1 MTDGAPESV
10 LQAVRRDGARAVLD
24 AGPRG
29 DEGLASVST
38 ERSVQCLE
46 AACERGLSDE
56 EMLAQ
61 WAAAGA
67 FGSFEALDAL
77 LADIL
82 PGGLFKSFSG
92 RRRRLRDGARQ
103 VLVQSSSVPAVKLGI
118 AVLGAA
124 GDRTDVPLLEELA
137 VHPMLCHYGVTALA
151 NLGMSNRAG
160 TGALLRLLHK
170 TASAERVIV
179 IDRLL
184 WFVKEP
190 AVRFALVRDGLRGM
204 EPADAREVAD
214 AIYDSCRVEQGLD
227 DEASP
232 PEVRE
237 GCALILKYR
246 RSADDAAEL

>member
-1 MTDGAPESV
+1 MTDRDPKSV
-10 LQAVRRDGARAVLD
+10 LEAVRRDGASAGLPHD
-24 AGPRG
+24 AGRPP
-29 DEGLASVST
+29 VST

-46 AACERGLSDE
+46 AACARGLSE
-56 EMLAQ
+56 GEVLAQ
-61 WAAAGA
+61 WAEAGA
-67 FGSFEALDAL
+67 FDSFEALDAV
-77 LADIL
+77 LAAIL

-92 RRRRLRDGARQ
+92 RRRRLRDGARM
-103 VLVQSSSVPAVKLGI
+103 VLVESASVSAVKLGI

-137 VHPMLCHYGVTALA
+137 VHTTLCHYGVTALA

-204 EPADAREVAD
+204 EPDDAREVAD
-214 AIYDSCRVEQGLD
+214 AIYDSCRVEQGMD
-227 DEASP
+227 DEAAS

-237 GCALILKYR
+237 GCALILQHR
-246 RSADDAAEL
+246 RSADEVAEL